1 MKKLLLTTTMLVAVG
16 ACSTQ
21 SPAPVVGG
29 LFGDNYRV
37 VNEAN
42 IQTAPIQNLNPVVQ
56 PNVEVSDVETQNT
69 NGYRVATLQ
78 NIEPAA
84 GPFNTID
91 TEVKPKNFGSYRM
104 THNRNYSSANQAV
117 ASAQAAV
124 NNLQVAA
131 ATPVSNN
138 DIFSIQPAAGPAE
151 PAKVGDVM
159 ESIPLTEEFTLY
171 EVEKGD
177 TLYSLAKDFGVS
189 TGRILE
195 LNDFTS
201 ISSADVGKWINMP
214 VKGSADTFVAPKIAA
229 TTQGVSD
236 VFSIEPAAGPTT
248 VSTVASTAAET
259 YKVEKGDT
267 LYSLSRK
274 FGTSV
279 GKIMAT
285 NNLTSPQQLTAG
297 DVISMPSKT
306 DITTLVAGSTPTTT
320 VFSIE
325 PAAGP
330 TVTAPTAPAAPTVQ
344 AVVATSTAT
353 HKIQSGDT
361 LYNLSKRYGTTVA
374 TLQSLNA
381 GLNPTNISIGQSI
394 NVPSTTTAKSD
405 KMSKLE
411 PAAGTTSALQFAQKS
426 FNSPDITL
434 AAHKV
439 QKGDNLYRIGLKYNV
454 SVIDLM
460 AANDFNK
467 PQDLVAGSTI
477 KLPLASGQ
485 TAVVQKSTQVN
496 TAAARAKGMVW
507 PAKGALLSSFGQKG
521 NGVTHTGVA
530 IKLPENTPVM
540 ASEKGEVI
548 YADSG
553 LKSYGNLV
561 LVRHTDGLV
570 TAYAHNNSLKVSKG
584 DTVQKGQTIA
594 LSGATG
600 NVTTPQLHFEV
611 RRNARAIDP
620 TSVLPKI

>member
-1 MKKLLLTTTMLVAVG
+1 MKKLLLTTTMLVTIG

-37 VNEAN
+37 VNEGN
-42 IQTAPIQNLNPVVQ
+42 IQTAPIQNLSPIVQ
-56 PNVEVSDVETQNT
+56 PNVEVSDVETESASN
-69 NGYRVATLQ
+69 YRVATLQ

-84 GPFNTID
+84 GPFGSVD
-91 TEVKPKNFGSYRM
+91 TEAKPKDFGNYRM

-131 ATPVSNN
+131 ATTSTSND
-138 DIFSIQPAAGPAE
+138 DIFSIQPAAGPSQS
-151 PAKVGDVM
+151 AKAGDVM

-177 TLYSLAKDFGVS
+177 TLYSLAKDFDVS
-189 TGRILE
+189 TARILG

-229 TTQGVSD
+229 TTQQVSD

-248 VSTVASTAAET
+248 ASTAAET
-259 YKVEKGDT
+259 YKVAKGDT

-374 TLQSLNA
+374 ALQSLNA
-381 GLNPTNISIGQSI
+381 GLNPTDISIGQSI

-460 AANDFNK
+460 AANDFSK

-507 PAKGALLSSFGQKG
+507 PAKGSLLSSFGQKG

-584 DTVQKGQTIA
+584 DTVKKGQTIA